1 MVMIESAAPNPLDSI
16 FQDFEKKSGWT
27 LSPQAKT
34 ILKEGLEAVHV
45 DMLGLGD
52 FAVAVDRA
60 PSSIGSSTPCRVSV
74 RPRQEGRQA
83 RQVRDVQADDRRR
96 VRPPEHEAVG
106 KPLGLHLLAG
116 LSRP

>member
-16 FQDFEKKSGWT
+16 FLDFEKKSGWT

-45 DMLGLGD
+45 DTLGLGN

-60 PSSIGSSTPCRVSV
+60 PIVHRVIDALPEFLFDLARKADKRDKIETSTVRVAKKDGAVS
-74 RPRQEGRQA
+74 QA
-83 RQVRDVQADDRRR
+83 TQQK
-96 VRPPEHEAVG
+96 
-106 KPLGLHLLAG
+106 KP
-116 LSRP
+116 